1 MNIHATVEFEPA
13 ISVGERPLGPILYF
27 IWCDS
32 PWWVKTSFTHNDP
45 SGWVISPITD
55 IYASVAFETMISTGE
70 RPLELQRILFGVTA
84 LVGQDFLIHT
94 QLFLRASD

>member
-1 MNIHATVEFEPA
+1 
-13 ISVGERPLGPILYF
+13 
-27 IWCDS
+27 
-32 PWWVKTSFTHNDP
+32 
-45 SGWVISPITD
+45 VISPITD